1 MKKQS
6 EPKITKPEAVISS
19 WKDLA
24 CFFGVTVRAVRFKY
38 TKSLKT
44 PDPMPILNY
53 DGIVVIPE
61 DLREWLRR
69 QHTK

>member
-6 EPKITKPEAVISS
+6 ESKIAKPEAVISS

-24 CFFGVTVRAVRFKY
+24 CFFGVTVRAVKFKY
-38 TKSLKT
+38 EKSLKAG
-44 PDPMPILNY
+44 DPMPIIAY

-69 QHTK
+69 QCTK